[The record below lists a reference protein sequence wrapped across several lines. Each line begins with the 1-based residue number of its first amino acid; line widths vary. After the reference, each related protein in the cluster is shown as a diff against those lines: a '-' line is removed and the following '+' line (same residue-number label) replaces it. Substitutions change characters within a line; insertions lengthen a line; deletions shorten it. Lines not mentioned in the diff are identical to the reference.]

1 MRQPEVSVI
10 VPVRDG
16 AAHLRR
22 AVSSAL
28 EASQVGEVIVIDD
41 GSRDATWEEA
51 GILCSDPRVRRL
63 QHPGQ
68 QTLGVSASRN
78 LGITSARCELL
89 AFLDADDY
97 YLPGR
102 FDLAVSVLAAD
113 ESVDGVHEA
122 AGTWWA
128 TAELRSWWLKHYNA
142 RVLNGLHRRVHPD
155 ELFRSIVEGNNGWLH
170 TSAITVRRHLLQKTG
185 PFDTELSMCQ
195 DSAMWL
201 KMAACGRL
209 VAGRLDEPVA
219 VYVVHGDNRVLRQRS
234 EKQHYEDLKDE
245 IVWRWLLQR
254 PQLHSALVVQ
264 GCQVARRRMAQ
275 GSDGMA
281 AWQSVA
287 TEYPAIAEESDF
299 VRLQREILSSG
310 VQAGPCAS
318 WEYLNPPM
326 ASTHSGTDE

>member
-1 MRQPEVSVI
+1 MI

-28 EASQVGEVIVIDD
+28 ESNQVGEVIVIDD
-41 GSRDATWEEA
+41 GSRDGSWEEA

-63 QHPGQ
+63 RHPGHHA
-68 QTLGVSASRN
+68 LGVSASRN
-78 LGITSARCELL
+78 LGIASARCELL

-113 ESVDGVHEA
+113 ESTDGVYEA

-128 TAELRSWWLKHYNA
+128 TAELELWWLKHYNA
-142 RVLNGLHRRVHPD
+142 RVLNGLHHRVAPE

-170 TSAITVRRHLLQKTG
+170 TSAITVRRDLLQKTG

-209 VAGRLDEPVA
+209 VAGRLDEPVS
-219 VYVVHGDNRVLRQRS
+219 VYVVHGENRVLRHRS
-234 EKQHYEDLKDE
+234 EKQHFEDLKDE

-254 PQLHSALVVQ
+254 PQLHSASVVQ
-264 GCQVARRRMAQ
+264 GCQVVRRRMARN
-275 GSDGMA
+275 GDAMA

-287 TEYPAIAEESDF
+287 AEYPAITGEWDF
-299 VRLQREILSSG
+299 VRLQREILSG
-310 VQAGPCAS
+310 TAPAS
-318 WEYLNPPM
+318 SAPSFEYLNPPM
-326 ASTHSGTDE
+326 PRTHSGTDN